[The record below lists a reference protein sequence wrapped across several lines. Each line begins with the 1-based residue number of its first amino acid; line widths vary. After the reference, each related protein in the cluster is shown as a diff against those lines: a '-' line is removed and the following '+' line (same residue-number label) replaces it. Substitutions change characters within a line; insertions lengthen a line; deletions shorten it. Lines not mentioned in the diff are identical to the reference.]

1 VGFLG
6 AFLTWWGVV
15 LLAALDSSMVFFLPF
30 GIDTT
35 VIYMAARND
44 SLFWLYPLLAA
55 AGSLAGT
62 ATTFWVGKKA
72 GEVGLERFVSPDRIK
87 RMQSRV
93 RDSGAVAIALPALMP
108 PPFPLAPFVLT
119 CGALAVEPWRFF
131 TTFAGVRLLRFG
143 AEAALA
149 HIYGRGVL
157 RILQSRPFRMVVIG
171 FVVIAIIGTV
181 ASGVALWRSTRRRA
195 TIRPA

>member
-30 GIDTT
+30 GIDAI
-35 VIYMAARND
+35 VIYMAARNA
-44 SLFWLYPLLAA
+44 SLFWLPPLLATV
-55 AGSLAGT
+55 GSLAGT
-62 ATTFWVGKKA
+62 AMTFWIGRKA
-72 GEVGLERFVSPDRIK
+72 GEVGLERFVSTDRLK
-87 RMQSRV
+87 RLQCRV
-93 RDSGAVAIALPALMP
+93 RDSGALAIAVPALMP

-131 TTFAGVRLLRFG
+131 VTFGGVRLLRFG

-149 HIYGRGVL
+149 RVYGRGIL
-157 RILQSRPFRMVVIG
+157 RILQSSQFRMIVIG
-171 FVVIAIIGTV
+171 FVVLAVVGTI